1 MGFPV
6 EQIADAQTE
15 IHAHFPDVGIDF
27 PELAMEQG
35 MNQGNL
41 FFIGGVNDVH
51 ICNSYY

>member
-27 PELAMEQG
+27 PELAME
-35 MNQGNL
+35 
-41 FFIGGVNDVH
+41 
-51 ICNSYY
+51 